1 VTPPELDRQVT
12 RGDIAEFFINFMKSD
27 ILGLIANRHQILAD
41 VEDKGTNDLSCIKL
55 AEMHS
60 TAVDY
65 SKTGIAV
72 SLFDMPKAPRSRPDL

>member
-1 VTPPELDRQVT
+1 MGCIYRLGYIAT
-12 RGDIAEFFINFMKSD
+12 RHLILSDYHIA
-27 ILGLIANRHQILAD
+27 GTVHQD
-41 VEDKGTNDLSCIKL
+41 CKTL

-72 SLFDMPKAPRSRPDL
+72 GMDKMSKLTRMNGRPEL